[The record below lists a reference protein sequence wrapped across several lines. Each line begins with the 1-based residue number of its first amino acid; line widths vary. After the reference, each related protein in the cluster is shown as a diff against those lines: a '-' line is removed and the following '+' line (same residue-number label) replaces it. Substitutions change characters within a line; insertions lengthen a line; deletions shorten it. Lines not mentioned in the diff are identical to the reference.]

1 MLSGLMMDYPLT
13 LNTIVEHAG
22 RMSPR
27 KTIKTKQPDGSWREY
42 SYAEFQRRV
51 RRLGNALAALGLE
64 PGERVATF
72 AWNNYQHLELY
83 FGIPCAGAVCHTLN
97 IRLSHEQLK
106 YIIDHAED
114 KIIFVDGTLLPL
126 IEPIADQLRT
136 VRHFVLFNAEADQAG
151 KLPNVLHY
159 EELMAAA
166 SDDYDWRCADENMAL
181 GLCYTSGTTGLPK
194 GVLYSHRSM
203 MLHTL
208 GVLQAAAL
216 GPTEADVVLPVVPQ
230 FHAMAWGLPYAATW
244 VGASIVMPGPHLQPA
259 PLADMIESER
269 VTIAAGV
276 PTIWNGLYHEL
287 RQNPRDISSITQ
299 LVVGGSAMPRG
310 LIEAYE
316 RDFGV
321 NVVHAWGMT
330 EMSPIGSVA
339 KLQSQHQDLD
349 AASRWDVKAK
359 QGYFVPGVDARIA
372 DDEGKELPWDGETMG
387 ELQVRGYWVAGQY
400 YKREDDAEHFT
411 DDGWFR
417 TGDVGAIDRDGYMT
431 ITDRTKD
438 LVKSGGEWISSV
450 DLENMLISHP
460 DVREA
465 AVIAVPD
472 ERWGERP
479 LAVLVPLDGEYDPQ
493 ALNAYLLEHFPKFW
507 LPDRYIVVEEIPKTG
522 VGKMDKKVLRQLHA
536 DGELGPHPKP
546 LPGGSVSTR
555 PHKEGG
561 A

>member
-13 LNTIVEHAG
+13 LNTIVEHAN
-22 RMSPR
+22 RMTPQ
-27 KTIKTKQPDGSWREY
+27 KTIKTKLPDGGWHEY
-42 SYAEFQRRV
+42 SYADFHGRV
-51 RRLGNALAALGLE
+51 RRLGNVLEALGVE
-64 PGERVATF
+64 PGDRVATF
-72 AWNNYQHLELY
+72 AWNNYQHLEFY
-83 FGIPCAGAVCHTLN
+83 FGIPCAGAVIHTLN

-114 KIIFVDGTLLPL
+114 KVIFVEASLLPL
-126 IEPIADQLRT
+126 IEPIAAQLDT
-136 VRHFVLFNAEADQAG
+136 VERFVVFNLADGQSCS
-151 KLPNVLHY
+151 LPNASRY
-159 EELMAAA
+159 EDLMAAA
-166 SDDYDWRCADENMAL
+166 DAEYPWRCVDENMAM
-181 GLCYTSGTTGLPK
+181 GLCYTSGTTGMPK

-216 GPTEADVVLPVVPQ
+216 GPTEADVALAVVPQ
-230 FHAMAWGLPYAATW
+230 FHAMAWGLPYACAW
-244 VGASIVMPGPHLQPA
+244 VGASMVMPGPHLQPA

-287 RQNPRDISSITQ
+287 RRNPRDISSITQ

-339 KLQSQHQDLD
+339 KLQTQHQDLD
-349 AASRWDVKAK
+349 AAGCWDIKAK
-359 QGYFVPGVDARIA
+359 QGYFVPGVDARIV
-372 DDEGKELPWDGETMG
+372 DDQGKELPWDGETMG
-387 ELQVRGYWVAGQY
+387 ELQVRGYWVAGRY
-400 YKREDDAEHFT
+400 YKIARDKEHFT

-417 TGDVGAIDRDGYMT
+417 TGDVATIDGNGYMT

-460 DVREA
+460 DVLEA

-479 LAVLVPLDGEYDPQ
+479 LAILVPLDGGQDVE

-507 LPDRYIVVEEIPKTG
+507 LPDDYIVVEEIPKTG
-522 VGKMDKKVLRQLHA
+522 VGKMDKKKLRQWRA
-536 DGELGPHPKP
+536 DGRLGAP
-546 LPGGSVSTR
+546 LPPPQT
-555 PHKEGG
+555 PPP
-561 A
+561 